1 MSTEL
6 LEAPPEPGSRLGRP
20 NRHSKID
27 VAKALKMR
35 VQGASL
41 EDIGDHFGVTK
52 QAVHYALTSFEPFVR
67 GLEPGQLT
75 AYSENRAELFNA
87 VEQHLTASLLDPE
100 AMAKASL
107 NNRAYAFKAIHEA
120 RRLESGQSTNNI
132 SVLGKFLHDAESGLG
147 VTAPQQ
153 RAVIEPKP
161 QQNEG
166 KPKRKP
172 RSRAKKASDGAV

>member
-1 MSTEL
+1 MTTAL
-6 LEAPPEPGSRLGRP
+6 VEAPPQTVITHPRAQ
-20 NRHSKID
+20 KID
-27 VAKALKMR
+27 VAKALKLR
-35 VQGASL
+35 LQGNTL
-41 EDIGDHFGVTK
+41 EEIGKVFGCGK
-52 QAVHYALTSFEPFVR
+52 QAVYQALDKFIPFTQFADH
-67 GLEPGQLT
+67 GALT
-75 AYSENRAELFNA
+75 AYSENRAELFNS
-87 VEQHLTASLLDPE
+87 VEAHLTASLLDPE

-107 NNRAYAFKAIHEA
+107 NNRAYAFKQIHEA

-166 KPKRKP
+166 KAKRK
-172 RSRAKKASDGAV
+172 RAGKAKKASESID